1 MFGDDERPRGPRQTQ
16 LNVRVA
22 VLGGI
27 ALVMFSVIFF
37 RLWYLQVLSSGKYVK
52 QAQNNQ
58 VRDISVQAPRGE
70 IVDRNGQTL
79 VKNRTAL
86 ALQVRPVELPNH
98 PVRRK
103 QELQRLGKVA
113 GIPYRK
119 ISHDIHVQEKQVPAS
134 PVTLKRDVPY
144 DLVYYLRENAR
155 RYPGVTVDR
164 VYVRQYPRGTLAA
177 HILGYTREINP
188 EQVKQPQ
195 FEGVQLGDQV
205 GQAGVEATYDTALRG
220 IDGASR
226 IQVDAAGQPTGRV
239 LQSRPP
245 RPGDNLKLTISDPV
259 QQAGESALGSFG
271 GLPGAFVAMNVH
283 NGQVLGMGSYPTYDP
298 TFFTHP
304 ILPTAQYNA
313 LTAQTTDS
321 PLTDRAMQG
330 IYPTGSTFKPITSVA
345 ALESGKLTPSTT
357 IDDTGSF
364 NEGNIT
370 LHNAGGGA
378 YGPLQLVTALQVS
391 SDVFFYNVGAMLN
404 TSDVHSGPLQ
414 TWAKAL
420 GIGQTTGIDIPGETP
435 GLLPTP
441 SWRNTLYKEGKTDRP
456 WSYGDNV
463 QLATGQG
470 DLEADPLQMALAYA
484 AIGNGGNIVRPHV
497 GMEVTQQ
504 NGQVVQEIN
513 PAPQRH
519 VDIKPEYRSVIL
531 QGIHE
536 AAQSPG
542 GTSYPVFGNYPVQV
556 AGKTGTA
563 VRYPYGYPGQEVD
576 QSWYVV
582 LAPYPNPKVVV
593 AVTIERG
600 GFGVQAAAPAAQK
613 ILTAYFNSHGRKI
626 KSSGLTAPSSV
637 AVTGNPY

>member
-1 MFGDDERPRGPRQTQ
+1 MFGDDERPRGPKQTQ
-16 LNVRVA
+16 LNLRVA

-70 IVDRNGQTL
+70 IVDRTGQTL

-86 ALQVRPVELPNH
+86 ALQIRPLELPND
-98 PVRRK
+98 PARRK
-103 QELQRLGKVA
+103 QELRRLGQVA
-113 GIPYRK
+113 GLSYKK

-144 DLVYYLRENAR
+144 DLVYYLRENDR
-155 RYPGVTVDR
+155 RFPGITVDR
-164 VYVRQYPRGTLAA
+164 VYVRQYPEGTLGA

-188 EQVKQPQ
+188 DQIKQPQ

-205 GQAGVEATYDTALRG
+205 GQAGVEASYDTALRG

-226 IQVDAAGQPTGRV
+226 VQVDASGQPTGRV
-239 LQSRPP
+239 FHSRPP
-245 RPGDNLKLTISDPV
+245 RPGDNLKLTISDTI
-259 QQAGESALGSFG
+259 QRAGERALSSD

-283 NGQVLGMGSYPTYDP
+283 NGQVLGLGSYPTYDP
-298 TFFTHP
+298 SFFTKP

-321 PLTDRAMQG
+321 PLTDRAIQG
-330 IYPTGSTFKPITSVA
+330 GYPTGSTFKPITSVA

-364 NEGNIT
+364 KEGSIT
-370 LHNAGGGA
+370 LQNAGGAA
-378 YGPLQLVTALQVS
+378 YGPLQLASALQVS

-404 TSDVHSGPLQ
+404 TSDVHDGPLQ

-420 GIGQTTGIDIPGETP
+420 GLGQDTGIDIPGELP

-441 SWRNTLYKEGKTDRP
+441 PWRNQLYKEGKTDRP
-456 WSYGDNV
+456 WSLGDNV
-463 QLATGQG
+463 NLATGQG
-470 DLEADPLQMALAYA
+470 DLEADPLQMAVAYS
-484 AIGNGGNIVRPHV
+484 AIANGGNIVRPHV
-497 GMEVTQQ
+497 GMEVTQG
-504 NGQVVQEIN
+504 NGQIVQEIN

-519 VDIKPEYRSVIL
+519 IDIKPQYRSVIL
-531 QGIHE
+531 EGIHE

-576 QSWYVV
+576 QSWYVL
-582 LAPYPNPKVVV
+582 LAPYPNPKVVI

-600 GFGVQAAAPAAQK
+600 GFGVQAAAPAAEQ
-613 ILTAYFNSHGRKI
+613 ILNAYYLSHGRKI
-626 KSSGLTAPSSV
+626 HATPPTAGSIQV
-637 AVTGNPY
+637 VGNYR